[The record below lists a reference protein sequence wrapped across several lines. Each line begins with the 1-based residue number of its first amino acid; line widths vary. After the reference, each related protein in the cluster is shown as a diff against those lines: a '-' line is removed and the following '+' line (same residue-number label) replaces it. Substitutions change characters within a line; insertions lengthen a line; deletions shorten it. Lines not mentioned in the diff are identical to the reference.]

1 MTKTIGIIGGGIVG
15 STAAYY
21 LTKHNKNVTVFD
33 EGIGQATSASAG
45 IISPWLSQRRNK
57 EWYFLAKEGA
67 KFYSQLIDDLSQTN
81 ETKEVYQKTGTLLYK
96 KNEALLAKL
105 NKLAEDRKLEAPEI
119 GDIKVLSKSDITKLF
134 PEITLDDS
142 ALFITGGAK
151 IDGAKL
157 VEMLL
162 NEAQK
167 ASGTIIKT
175 KITEISYQNEQ
186 WYLKEAENTHIFDQ
200 LILAGGAWVGDLLRP
215 LDLEVDIR
223 PQKGQLIEIEA
234 PFTTNELPVVM
245 PVGETDIIPFDQ
257 GKILIG
263 ATHENDQG
271 FDLTPDNSLLQ
282 DLKQNATDLLSSIE
296 EASITNTRVGT
307 RAYTSDFS
315 PFFGEVA
322 DLPNFLVASGLGSSG
337 LTTGAIIGKTL
348 ADWTLEQDTNFE
360 SYRHLPN
367 QYIYPKKV
375 TIS

>member
-21 LTKHNKNVTVFD
+21 LTKNNKNVTVFD
-33 EGIGQATSASAG
+33 DGVGQATSASAG

-81 ETKEVYQKTGTLLYK
+81 ETKDVYQKTGTLLYK
-96 KNEALLAKL
+96 KNETLLAKL
-105 NKLAEDRKLEAPEI
+105 NKLAEDRKVEAPEI
-119 GDIKVLSKSDITKLF
+119 GDITVLSKSDIIKLF
-134 PEITLDDS
+134 PEITLEDS

-157 VEMLL
+157 VQMLL
-162 NEAQK
+162 NETKK

-186 WYLKEAENTHIFDQ
+186 WHLKEAENTHIFDH

-215 LDLEVDIR
+215 LDLDVDIR
-223 PQKGQLIEIEA
+223 PQKGQLIEIEV
-234 PFTTNELPVVM
+234 PFSTNELPVVM

-263 ATHENDQG
+263 ATHENEQG

-282 DLKQNATDLLSSIE
+282 GLKQDATNLLSSIE

-322 DLPNFLVASGLGSSG
+322 DLPQFLVASGLGSSG

-348 ADWTLEQDTNFE
+348 ADWTLEKETNFE

-367 QYIYPKKV
+367 QYICSKK
-375 TIS
+375 SDD

>member
-21 LTKHNKNVTVFD
+21 LTKNNKNVTVFD
-33 EGIGQATSASAG
+33 DGVGQATSASAG

-81 ETKEVYQKTGTLLYK
+81 ETNDVYQKTGTLLYK

-105 NKLAEDRKLEAPEI
+105 NKLAEDRKVDAPEI
-119 GDIKVLSKSDITKLF
+119 GDITVLSKSDIIKLF

-157 VEMLL
+157 VQMLL
-162 NEAQK
+162 NETKK

-175 KITEISYQNEQ
+175 KITEISYQNEK
-186 WYLKEAENTHIFDQ
+186 WHLKEAENIHIFDH

-215 LDLEVDIR
+215 LDLDVDIR
-223 PQKGQLIEIEA
+223 PQKGQLIEIEV
-234 PFTTNELPVVM
+234 PFSTNELPVVM

-263 ATHENDQG
+263 ATHENEQG

-282 DLKQNATDLLSSIE
+282 GLKQDATDLLSSIE
-296 EASITNTRVGT
+296 KASITNTRVGT

-348 ADWTLEQDTNFE
+348 ADWTLEQETNFE

-367 QYIYPKKV
+367 QYIYPKK
-375 TIS
+375 SDD